1 MDYTMHNTNTST
13 YTPPQIG
20 SVFTGLG
27 TISSNG
33 GIASQNL
40 RVTNEVGSVYAGYQG
55 GNSASVAVPSYPVQQ
70 ASSLAAPSYPQQQA
84 AGAKPKKQPKV
95 DKSVYKQ
102 SKLEE
107 NCVEWANKF
116 CQAYMMYLNQ
126 ENVHLFYKKD
136 SRLTYMDVK
145 SNEGGIT
152 YTKGEYVGPEAI
164 ATHLQIFRCLSNY
177 QVSVFEVQPAGDKK
191 SIEVYMMGKLTPSG
205 GYPKN
210 FTMALT
216 LGKATNQTI
225 PLPDG
230 ELKTPQ
236 YIHNQFF
243 TLQ

>member
-1 MDYTMHNTNTST
+1 MDYEMANTNTST
-13 YTPPQIG
+13 YTPSQMG
-20 SVFTGLG
+20 SVYTGLG
-27 TISSNG
+27 TLSSSG
-33 GIASQNL
+33 GVASQNL
-40 RVTNEVGSVYAGYQG
+40 RVTNEVGGVYAGYQG
-55 GNSASVAVPSYPVQQ
+55 VSAA
-70 ASSLAAPSYPQQQA
+70 ASAASAPSYPRQRA
-84 AGAKPKKQPKV
+84 AGAKPKKVEKQA
-95 DKSVYKQ
+95 YKQ

-164 ATHLQIFRCLSNY
+164 TTHLALFRCLSTY

-191 SIEVYMMGKLTPSG
+191 SIEVYMMGTLTPTG

>member
-1 MDYTMHNTNTST
+1 MDYEMANTITRT
-13 YTPPQIG
+13 YPPSQMG

-27 TISSNG
+27 TLPSG
-33 GIASQNL
+33 AAVASQNL
-40 RVTNEVGSVYAGYQG
+40 RVTNEVGSVYNGYQG
-55 GNSASVAVPSYPVQQ
+55 GAVGSVEATAATTAVTEPSYPPQQ
-70 ASSLAAPSYPQQQA
+70 AV
-84 AGAKPKKQPKV
+84 GAKPKKQPKV

-116 CQAYMMYLNQ
+116 CQAYMIYLNQ

-136 SRLTYMDVK
+136 SKLTYMDIK
-145 SNEGGIT
+145 SNQGGIT
-152 YTKGEYVGPEAI
+152 YTKGNYVGPEAI

-177 QVSVFEVQPAGDKK
+177 QVSVFEAQPGGDKK
-191 SIEVYMMGKLTPSG
+191 SIEVYMMGTLTPTG